1 MRALI
6 LTLSLLAGAAQA
18 YTDDERATIE
28 LFEHASPSVVY
39 ITSLSVR
46 RDFFTL
52 NVLEIPSGTGSGFVW
67 DDDGHI
73 VTNFHVIQGADRAQV
88 TLADRTTFMATLVG
102 VAPAKDLAV
111 LRIDAPRDR
120 LRALPLGGSGELR
133 VGQSVYAIGDPFGL
147 DQTLTTGIISALGR
161 EIQSVAQV
169 PIRDVIQTDAAINPG
184 NSGGPLLDSSGRLIG
199 VNTAIV
205 SPSGAYAGIGFSIPV
220 DTVKWVVPEL
230 IAHHELRRP
239 SLGLELATPQVSR
252 RLGVDGALVLAVQPG
267 GAADRA
273 GILATRR
280 TRDGDIELGDVIV
293 ALEDTKIRSNNDV
306 TLALERRTPGEEV
319 ELTVVR
325 AGRTVNVRVKLD
337 AYE

>member
-1 MRALI
+1 MRAL
-6 LTLSLLAGAAQA
+6 LLPLCMLVGVAQA
-18 YTDDERATIE
+18 LTDDERATIAT
-28 LFEHASPSVVY
+28 FEQASPAVVY

-67 DDDGHI
+67 DDDGHV
-73 VTNFHVIQGADRAQV
+73 VTNFHVIQNADRAQV
-88 TLADRTTFMATLVG
+88 TLADRSTWMASLVG

-111 LRIDAPRDR
+111 LRIDAPRER
-120 LRALPLGGSGELR
+120 LKPLPVGSSADLR
-133 VGQSVYAIGDPFGL
+133 VGQSVYAIGNPFGL

-161 EIQSVAQV
+161 EIESVAQV
-169 PIRDVIQTDAAINPG
+169 PIKDVIQTDAAINPG

-230 IAHHELRRP
+230 ITHHRLRRP
-239 SLGLELATPQVSR
+239 SLGLEVASTQVGR

-267 GAADRA
+267 GAAERA
-273 GILATRR
+273 GILPTRR
-280 TRDGDIELGDVIV
+280 TRAGHLELGDVIV
-293 ALEDTKIRSNNDV
+293 ALEDAPIRSNNDLV
-306 TLALERRTPGEEV
+306 LALERRAPGEEV
-319 ELTVVR
+319 ELTVIR
-325 AGRTVNVRVKLD
+325 AGSTLKIRVLLD